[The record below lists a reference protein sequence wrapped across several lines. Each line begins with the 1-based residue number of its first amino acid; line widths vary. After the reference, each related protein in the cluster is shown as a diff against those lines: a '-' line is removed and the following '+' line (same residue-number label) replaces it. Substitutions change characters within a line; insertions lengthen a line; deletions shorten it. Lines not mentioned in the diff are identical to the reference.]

1 MSFAD
6 GGRPRHQIVRSHEVQ
21 ELARPVRV
29 AAERDADAGAAFRGA
44 RALLERMRRAGLRLV
59 VASSTRAEELGQLL
73 RIAGTDGLIKTTT
86 SSRRRGPVEAR
97 PRRRR
102 RRVGVRMI
110 ALRCDGWTDD
120 ALAGAVAIYDD
131 PEDLLARY
139 ETSPLARP
147 PSPRT
152 NAIQVIPSTI
162 RPHVPPRES
171 PNLPCGR

>member
-6 GGRPRHQIVRSHEVQ
+6 GGRPRHPIVRSHEVQ

-86 SSRRRGPVEAR
+86 SSRQRGPVGAR
-97 PRRRR
+97 SWSATRRTASKRR
-102 RRVGVRMI
+102 
-110 ALRCDGWTDD
+110 A
-120 ALAGAVAIYDD
+120 ASA
-131 PEDLLARY
+131 
-139 ETSPLARP
+139 
-147 PSPRT
+147 
-152 NAIQVIPSTI
+152 
-162 RPHVPPRES
+162 
-171 PNLPCGR
+171 CG

>member
-44 RALLERMRRAGLRLV
+44 RALLEWMRRAGLRLV

-102 RRVGVRMI
+102 RRAREGR
-110 ALRCDGWTDD
+110 LRP
-120 ALAGAVAIYDD
+120 AGARSSAATRRTGAKGRAAPACRLSRSDA
-131 PEDLLARY
+131 AR
-139 ETSPLARP
+139 
-147 PSPRT
+147 
-152 NAIQVIPSTI
+152 
-162 RPHVPPRES
+162 
-171 PNLPCGR
+171 